1 MTYKNN
7 ILTAETE
14 ELVRKL
20 ISLTNLSRTISFLVA
35 VSFLAMV
42 IGMALLALGIVNF
55 KTAILLIGALIF
67 TLYCLEGV
75 ESLIDDIYDELF
87 FRSEQEQ

>member
-14 ELVRKL
+14 ELARKL
-20 ISLTNLSRTISFLVA
+20 MSLTNLSRTISFLVA

-42 IGMALLALGIVNF
+42 IGLALLVLGIVSF
-55 KTAILLIGALIF
+55 KVAILLIGALIF
-67 TLYCLEGV
+67 TMYCLEGV

-87 FRSEQEQ
+87 FRSEQGQ